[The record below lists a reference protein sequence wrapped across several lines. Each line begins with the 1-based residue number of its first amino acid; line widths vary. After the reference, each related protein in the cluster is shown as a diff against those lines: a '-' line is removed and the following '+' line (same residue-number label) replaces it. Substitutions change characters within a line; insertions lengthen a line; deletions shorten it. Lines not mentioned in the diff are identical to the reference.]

1 MPSVKRL
8 LVVDDMASVRALVS
22 AIGRECGYEPKQVSN
37 GEQALA
43 CCQTTRFD
51 AIVCDWNMPR
61 MNGEEFVLNL
71 RLTDRDTPLIMLT
84 AENDR
89 GKLLALAE
97 MGISGYVHKPFKP
110 ETLYRLLR
118 KLDQR
123 RAKRPPAG

>member
-8 LVVDDMASVRALVS
+8 RVVDDMASVRALVS
-22 AIGRECGYEPKQVSN
+22 AIGRDCRYEPQQAAN

-43 CCQTTRFD
+43 CCQTTQFD

-71 RLTDRDTPLIMLT
+71 RLTDRDTPVIMLT

-89 GKLLALAE
+89 GKLLALADV
-97 MGISGYVHKPFKP
+97 GISGYILEPFKP
-110 ETLYRLLR
+110 ETLFRLLR
-118 KLDQR
+118 KLDRR
-123 RAKRPPAG
+123 RATRPLAD